1 MTFDHP
7 QKMRYLASME
17 YGIAAAW
24 DVIQDSEQEVVM
36 GMSFDLQKRVEI
48 CTNERN
54 IKEQRTRGI
63 FPELSLKH
71 YFEK

>member
-36 GMSFDLQKRVEI
+36 ECLLIYKREWKFVLMNEI
-48 CTNERN
+48 L
-54 IKEQRTRGI
+54 KSSEQEA
-63 FPELSLKH
+63 FSLN
-71 YFEK
+71 FL

>member
-7 QKMRYLASME
+7 QKMRYLASMS
-17 YGIAAAW
+17 GIAAAW

-54 IKEQRTRGI
+54 IKE
-63 FPELSLKH
+63 
-71 YFEK
+71 

>member
-7 QKMRYLASME
+7 QKIRCLASMG
-17 YGIAAAW
+17 YGITAAW

-54 IKEQRTRGI
+54 IKE
-63 FPELSLKH
+63 
-71 YFEK
+71 

>member
-7 QKMRYLASME
+7 QKMRYLASMG

-54 IKEQRTRGI
+54 IKE
-63 FPELSLKH
+63 
-71 YFEK
+71 